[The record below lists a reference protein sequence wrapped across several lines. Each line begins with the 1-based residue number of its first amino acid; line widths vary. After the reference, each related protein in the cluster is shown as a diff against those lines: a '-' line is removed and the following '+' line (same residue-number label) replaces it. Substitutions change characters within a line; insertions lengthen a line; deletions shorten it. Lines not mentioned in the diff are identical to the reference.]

1 MESAMKTLLVVCV
14 AALGFLVAAEISESM
29 SRAEEAAAKIN
40 LPELFEEC
48 NETFPI
54 PKVTLNYFFSHGRL
68 QNENDYVAKCFIH
81 CLTDRSGEI
90 DSEGD
95 FDVDLIK
102 VMTRRFPNETNIEGL
117 SEMVDKCVAGRG
129 ETDFCERAYGLVSCL
144 VKEKLARLGSS
155 H

>member
-68 QNENDYVAKCFIH
+68 QNENDYVAK
-81 CLTDRSGEI
+81 I

>member
-1 MESAMKTLLVVCV
+1 MKALLVACV
-14 AALGFLVAAEISESM
+14 AALGCLAVAVAAISESM
-29 SRAEEAAAKIN
+29 SRAEEAAAKID

-48 NETFPI
+48 NETFTT
-54 PKVTLNYFFSHGRL
+54 PKATLNYFFSHGRL
-68 QNENDYVAKCFIH
+68 QNENDYGSKCFIH

-90 DSEGD
+90 DSDGN

-117 SEMVDKCVAGRG
+117 NEMVETCVADRG

-144 VKEKLARLGSS
+144 IKEKLTRLGHS